1 MLIVGGI
8 FFVCVWVNIDQIF
21 SLLPE
26 KFSAGKWVVFYIGLS
41 QLFNISFG
49 VNTDIIVN
57 SKYYKYDL
65 YTNLFLVIATFLTNY
80 LLIPSSSPLAD
91 FGIVGING
99 AAMATAISILLFNIL
114 KLTII
119 KIKMDLLPFSMNTLK
134 TLFFL
139 LFVYYIVLY
148 LPLTNIPLFDL
159 FYRSVIIC
167 LLFIP
172 LVLYFKLSED
182 LISLFNDFKK
192 SLLSKYS
199 K

>member
-1 MLIVGGI
+1 
-8 FFVCVWVNIDQIF
+8 
-21 SLLPE
+21 
-26 KFSAGKWVVFYIGLS
+26 
-41 QLFNISFG
+41 
-49 VNTDIIVN
+49 
-57 SKYYKYDL
+57 
-65 YTNLFLVIATFLTNY
+65 
-80 LLIPSSSPLAD
+80 
-91 FGIVGING
+91 
-99 AAMATAISILLFNIL
+99 
-114 KLTII
+114 
-119 KIKMDLLPFSMNTLK
+119 MDLQPFSMNTLK

-139 LFVYYIVLY
+139 LLVYCIVLY

-159 FYRSVIIC
+159 FYRSLIIC

>member
-1 MLIVGGI
+1 M
-8 FFVCVWVNIDQIF
+8 
-21 SLLPE
+21 
-26 KFSAGKWVVFYIGLS
+26 
-41 QLFNISFG
+41 
-49 VNTDIIVN
+49 
-57 SKYYKYDL
+57 
-65 YTNLFLVIATFLTNY
+65 TNY
-80 LLIPSSSPLAD
+80 LLIPSSSPLAH

-119 KIKMDLLPFSMNTLK
+119 KIKMDLQPFSMNTLK

-139 LFVYYIVLY
+139 LLVYYIVLY

-182 LISLFNDFKK
+182 LISLFNDFKQ

>member
-1 MLIVGGI
+1 MQIRKILTTFILSLFFIASFAYAEVTTKGI
-8 FFVCVWVNIDQIF
+8 GTVQMKSNDPTNVETKEAKNNAIKSAWKSFVSKFNPSKMKQYNLVKEDIEQNIDEYII
-21 SLLPE
+21 SSE
-26 KFSAGKWVVFYIGLS
+26 VVE
-41 QLFNISFG
+41 NIIDQG
-49 VNTDIIVN
+49 T
-57 SKYYKYDL
+57 K
-65 YTNLFLVIATFLTNY
+65 T
-80 LLIPSSSPLAD
+80 
-91 FGIVGING
+91 
-99 AAMATAISILLFNIL
+99 L
-114 KLTII
+114 KTII
-119 KIKMDLLPFSMNTLK
+119 KIKMDLQPFSMNTLK

-139 LFVYYIVLY
+139 FLVYYIVLY